1 MYNQK
6 QTFLSPGNQL
16 FKHYVDG
23 DLMTCHQ
30 LFILVIWLFGTHKTG
45 DLGEGG
51 DLCIHIDS
59 FIPPS
64 NRTILYSS
72 IKYKNFETIRQYS

>member
-51 DLCIHIDS
+51 GIFV
-59 FIPPS
+59 FI
-64 NRTILYSS
+64 
-72 IKYKNFETIRQYS
+72 